1 MADLTAQISRDA
13 RGEEPARRHG
23 QRAAEVD
30 HAREGAA
37 VEDVEA
43 VLSWVYHQ
51 RWPFSAR

>member
-43 VLSWVYHQ
+43 VLCIFLGSVIV
-51 RWPFSAR
+51 FL